1 VYLPMD
7 VAPLLQVAYWRGD
20 VVAVVVTGVDG
31 DVGDVTVYDVAIVG
45 EDVALTPTTG
55 GEDVDVDED
64 GKSLVVAVNLV
75 VGSGDVGRRRDG
87 AVDALPIESKSKSTF
102 FGVWCS
108 LTVDG

>member
-7 VAPLLQVAYWRGD
+7 VVLSLQVADWRGD

-31 DVGDVTVYDVAIVG
+31 EVEDVTVYDVAIVG
-45 EDVALTPTTG
+45 GDVVLTPTTG

-75 VGSGDVGRRRDG
+75 VGSGDVGRRRG
-87 AVDALPIESKSKSTF
+87 AVDAFPVELKSKSTF
-102 FGVWCS
+102 FGV
-108 LTVDG
+108 

>member
-1 VYLPMD
+1 MEGV
-7 VAPLLQVAYWRGD
+7 PLLQVADWRGD
-20 VVAVVVTGVDG
+20 AVAVVTGVD
-31 DVGDVTVYDVAIVG
+31 GDVTVYDVAIVG

-75 VGSGDVGRRRDG
+75 VGSGDVGRRREG
-87 AVDALPIESKSKSTF
+87 AVDAFPIESKSKSTF
-102 FGVWCS
+102 FGAYWCS